1 MTEETSDLAGLP
13 DKVIHIGGEDN
24 GLWGLDAIS
33 LGGFV
38 NGTLPQNTRC
48 ATYPR
53 TFYKL

>member
-13 DKVIHIGGEDN
+13 DKVIHIGEDN

-38 NGTLPQNTRC
+38 NGTLPQNSYKPYLNLFK
-48 ATYPR
+48 AT
-53 TFYKL
+53 L